1 MGQGDIWLGN
11 VRLRKR
17 LSDRRMGNH
26 LLSLDGLIIHI
37 SFNSVL
43 GNVLNFGFISVLGH
57 IFGNMF
63 DLLIVRVYSLDGL
76 VMSLIHSLIFDDWLG
91 DGDILGVSLRD
102 ILSVLSLIRD
112 LLLGDYRLVVS
123 VSPFDRDVLDVRG
136 GLRSLINSGL
146 DVRLLEV
153 LGLDVLDIGSCGQV
167 AYGNIIDG
175 LSNLT

>member
-1 MGQGDIWLGN
+1 M
-11 VRLRKR
+11 
-17 LSDRRMGNH
+17 
-26 LLSLDGLIIHI
+26 
-37 SFNSVL
+37 
-43 GNVLNFGFISVLGH
+43 
-57 IFGNMF
+57 
-63 DLLIVRVYSLDGL
+63 
-76 VMSLIHSLIFDDWLG
+76 
-91 DGDILGVSLRD
+91 SLRD